1 MVGYRL
7 AAWSGQSEEAVFERT
22 QYMKGLI
29 FTSFLHLVEKEYG
42 LDMVDEL
49 IAESAPVSGGIYTT
63 VGNYDHRELIAMIA
77 VLSQKINL
85 SVGHLTKT
93 FGVYL
98 FAELIAAY
106 PQWIADLDS
115 SFALLAK
122 VDDFIH
128 GEVKKLYPDASPPSF
143 KCTHHTDTRMEV
155 IYQSPRCM
163 GDVAEGLILGCAA
176 FYKEKIIVQRESF
189 GDSGASSERFL
200 LKLITPPNV
209 AIAAH

>member
-1 MVGYRL
+1 
-7 AAWSGQSEEAVFERT
+7 
-22 QYMKGLI
+22 MKGLI

-42 LDMVDEL
+42 LEMVDKV
-49 IAESAPVSGGIYTT
+49 IAQAAPPSGGIYTT
-63 VGNYDHRELIAMIA
+63 VGNYDHREVIAMIA
-77 VLSQKINL
+77 ALSKNINL

-106 PQWIADLDS
+106 PQWITNFNS
-115 SFALLAK
+115 SFALLSK
-122 VDDFIH
+122 VDGFIH

-143 KCTHHTDTRMEV
+143 KCTHYSETRMQV

-176 FYKEKIIVQRESF
+176 YYQEKITVRRETIDD
-189 GDSGASSERFL
+189 GSGSSERFL
-200 LKLITPPNV
+200 LKRV
-209 AIAAH
+209 AGSNATTSEP